1 MPDCFSHVPFFLL
14 SLSCGSG
21 DFIAFCESNSL
32 ANFPFVFNPVRVGLL
47 AGAPPPPLHLKNVPH
62 RMFGGGGE
70 VSLVVFVPIGLTIS
84 WFMTRSE
91 TRGAHRSE
99 EQWNTRDTSV

>member
-1 MPDCFSHVPFFLL
+1 MPGCFSHVPFFLL

-32 ANFPFVFNPVRVGLL
+32 ANFPSVFNPVRVGLL

-62 RMFGGGGE
+62 RMFGGGGGGQFGC
-70 VSLVVFVPIGLTIS
+70 VRSYWIDNIVVY
-84 WFMTRSE
+84 
-91 TRGAHRSE
+91 
-99 EQWNTRDTSV
+99 D